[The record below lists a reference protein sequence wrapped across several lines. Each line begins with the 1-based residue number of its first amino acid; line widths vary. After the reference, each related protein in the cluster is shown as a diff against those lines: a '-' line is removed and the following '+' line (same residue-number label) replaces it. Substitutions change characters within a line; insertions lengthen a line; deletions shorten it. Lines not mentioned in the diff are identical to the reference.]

1 MRVIINPDIAAGGLP
16 NSRKTEVNPNKSVKS
31 PNIIQ
36 PSIPIIVLS
45 VFNYYH
51 ILEDDLMHC
60 I

>member
-1 MRVIINPDIAAGGLP
+1 MRVIINPNIAAGGLP
-16 NSRKTEVNPNKSVKS
+16 NSRKTEANPNKSVKS

-51 ILEDDLMHC
+51 ILKMT
-60 I
+60 